1 MLPENFRRIRQNNNL
16 LSLMGQVL
24 KTNIWDQI
32 LDLDFFLSWTPDPG
46 VIKAPDLGSRST
58 TLVMCCFGIKNI
70 KHETEDGKTD

>member
-1 MLPENFRRIRQNNNL
+1 M
-16 LSLMGQVL
+16 SQVL
-24 KTNIWDQI
+24 KSNIWD
-32 LDLDFFLSWTPDPG
+32 LGYLDFFLSWTPDPG